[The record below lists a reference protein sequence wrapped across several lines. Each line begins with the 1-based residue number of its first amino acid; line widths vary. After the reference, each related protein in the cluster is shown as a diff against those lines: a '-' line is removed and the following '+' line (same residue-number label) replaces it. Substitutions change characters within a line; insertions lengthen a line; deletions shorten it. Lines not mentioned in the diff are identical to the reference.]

1 MRISTTGRR
10 MRLGCVPEYIGVI
23 RQAIY
28 KEEGGTG
35 E

>member
-1 MRISTTGRR
+1 MRISTTARW
-10 MRLGCVPEYIGVI
+10 MRLECVPEYIGVI

-28 KEEGGTG
+28 KEEGGTD